1 MTILLLL
8 VRTTKM
14 AIKALKGCKS
24 AKLWM
29 GEKKKAQ
36 NFRSSKVNKLT
47 ITYLADGSLLNLISK
62 GRSQQ

>member
-1 MTILLLL
+1 
-8 VRTTKM
+8 M

-47 ITYLADGSLLNLISK
+47 IAYLADGSLLNLISK